1 MTTKFAVNSGG
12 TDRDLLLISVFTFFT
27 VSLWVVFEVL
37 KTMKTSTVSQ
47 ATTQIVVPLS
57 PKIDTNTI
65 QVLLSKKQ
73 Y

>member
-65 QVLLSKKQ
+65 QVLLNKKQ